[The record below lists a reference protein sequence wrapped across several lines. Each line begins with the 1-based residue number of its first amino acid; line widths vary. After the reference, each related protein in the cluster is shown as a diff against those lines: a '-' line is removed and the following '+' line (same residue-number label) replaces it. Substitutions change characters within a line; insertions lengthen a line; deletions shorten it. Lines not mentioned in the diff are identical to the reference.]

1 MEEESRT
8 QAGSSHSALPPWV
21 PAGHPP
27 AGGPNLHLGNPRPH
41 FLGTRSLYT
50 PSYRSLSKK
59 VSYFNQVGT
68 HRITQ
73 PPSKSGPNLREFWWP
88 GLLPRVQALS
98 GPERTQESSPLFA
111 KDNTETQGEGARVPP
126 YFARP
131 MPWLSRA
138 NPDCGAKG
146 RGQPV
151 LVEMTPTFSL
161 TEAIHERRESNRE

>member
-68 HRITQ
+68 HCITQ
-73 PPSKSGPNLREFWWP
+73 PPSKFAQTCPNSGGP
-88 GLLPRVQALS
+88 GSFPGCRLFLGQKGPESPVLFLPRTTLRPKEKEQGFHHISPVPCPGS
-98 GPERTQESSPLFA
+98 PEQILTVGLRA
-111 KDNTETQGEGARVPP
+111 EGSQ
-126 YFARP
+126 F
-131 MPWLSRA
+131 WL
-138 NPDCGAKG
+138 K
-146 RGQPV
+146 
-151 LVEMTPTFSL
+151 
-161 TEAIHERRESNRE
+161 